1 MEELPM
7 KKLTVKSSTYDV
19 LLKGAEFLDV
29 VTLKVKDMILSLIA
43 LFIISGL
50 FLGFMV
56 FWMNVV
62 YPIVHR

>member
-1 MEELPM
+1 M
-7 KKLTVKSSTYDV
+7 KKLIVKSSTYDV

-43 LFIISGL
+43 LFIITGL

>member
-1 MEELPM
+1 M
-7 KKLTVKSSTYDV
+7 KKLIVKETTYNTLLTVAETMDAITY
-19 LLKGAEFLDV
+19 
-29 VTLKVKDMILSLIA
+29 KVRDMILSLIA
-43 LFIISGL
+43 LLIITGL

>member
-1 MEELPM
+1 M
-7 KKLTVKSSTYDV
+7 KKLIVKETTYNTLLTVAETMDVITY
-19 LLKGAEFLDV
+19 
-29 VTLKVKDMILSLIA
+29 KVRDMILSLIA
-43 LFIISGL
+43 LLIITGL

>member
-1 MEELPM
+1 M
-7 KKLTVKSSTYDV
+7 KKLIVKETTYNTLLTVAETMDVITY
-19 LLKGAEFLDV
+19 
-29 VTLKVKDMILSLIA
+29 KVRDMILSLIA
-43 LFIISGL
+43 LLIISGL

>member
-1 MEELPM
+1 M
-7 KKLTVKSSTYDV
+7 KKLIVKETTYNTLLTVAETMDV
-19 LLKGAEFLDV
+19 ITF
-29 VTLKVKDMILSLIA
+29 KVRDMILSLIA

>member
-1 MEELPM
+1 M
-7 KKLTVKSSTYDV
+7 KKLIVKETTYNTLLTVAETMDV
-19 LLKGAEFLDV
+19 I
-29 VTLKVKDMILSLIA
+29 TLKVRDMILSLIA
-43 LFIISGL
+43 LLIITGL

>member
-1 MEELPM
+1 M

-19 LLKGAEFLDV
+19 LLKGAEFLDLL
-29 VTLKVKDMILSLIA
+29 TLKVKDLILSLIA

>member
-1 MEELPM
+1 M
-7 KKLTVKSSTYDV
+7 KKLIVKETTYNALLTVAETMDV
-19 LLKGAEFLDV
+19 ITF
-29 VTLKVKDMILSLIA
+29 KVRDMILSLIA

>member
-1 MEELPM
+1 M

-43 LFIISGL
+43 LFIITGL